1 MLKVDLSDG
10 FYRLHLIPRDAP
22 KLGLAFPKIDGLP
35 DLVAVPLVLT
45 MGWKNSPPAFSAVTE
60 TIADMCNARLEKEE
74 LPPPHALDEA
84 AAEVMPAIP
93 DPPPPKIPQVST
105 TAVPVERDPCLPVS
119 SKPLGTV
126 DIFVDDFIALAQE
139 YNTKNKKRPP
149 ALANSRRVR
158 RILLHAIDDVFRPL
172 DQ

>member
-1 MLKVDLSDG
+1 
-10 FYRLHLIPRDAP
+10 
-22 KLGLAFPKIDGLP
+22 
-35 DLVAVPLVLT
+35 

-60 TIADMCNARLEKEE
+60 TIADMCNARLEEDGV
-74 LPPPHALDEA
+74 PPPHALDEA

-93 DPPPPKIPQVST
+93 DPPPPKIPQVT
-105 TAVPVERDPCLPVS
+105 PTAVPVERDPCLPVS
-119 SKPLGTV
+119 GKPLGTV

-139 YNTKNKKRPP
+139 YKTTKKKRRP

-172 DQ
+172 DQADSPFRREPVSLKKLKKGDCSWSTVKEVLGWVINTVDMTIHLP